1 MNLLDKYREHIEEF
15 NPIRSLG
22 TINKIKGVML
32 ESLGPQMYIGEVAK
46 IYTADGKSVLAEA
59 TGSHNHYNNL
69 MPYED
74 LNMMQVGARVKAL
87 GGSLSIPVGDML
99 LGRVLDGLGR
109 PYDDKGPI
117 HADKMMS
124 VFGNP
129 PNAME
134 RKPVNEQV
142 QTGIRAIDGL
152 LPLGNGQRIGIFA
165 GSGVGKSTL
174 LGMIARNSDADVN
187 VIALI
192 GERGREVREFIENE
206 LGEEGL
212 ARSVL
217 IVSTS
222 DTPPLARVRGAYVA
236 TTIAEYFRDQG
247 RNVMLLFDSVTRF
260 ALAQRDVGLANGE
273 LPATRGYPASVF
285 TLLPKLLERSGTSKK
300 GSITGIYTVLVEG
313 DDMDE
318 PIADAVRGYLDGHIV
333 LARSLA
339 EMGHFPAIDVLKS
352 VSRLAPKLQ
361 DGTQMQATLGL
372 RKLLAAAHNVEDLVK
387 VGAYVKGSDPLVD
400 EALHKR
406 DSIEKFLQQSIDES
420 AILEHSLKSVK
431 LLASNVARDR

>member
-1 MNLLDKYREHIEEF
+1 MLGKYREHIRSF

-22 TINKIKGVML
+22 TINRIRGVMV
-32 ESLGPQMYIGEVAK
+32 ESLGPQMFIGEVAK
-46 IYTADGKSVLAEA
+46 VYSADGQSVLAEA
-59 TGSHNHYNNL
+59 TGSHEQYNNL

-74 LNMMQVGARVKAL
+74 LPMLQVGAKVKAT
-87 GGSLSIPVGDML
+87 GSALSIAVGDGL

-109 PYDDKGPI
+109 PYDGKGPI
-117 HADKMMS
+117 IGERVVS
-124 VFGNP
+124 IFGTP
-129 PNAME
+129 PNAMD
-134 RKPVNEQV
+134 RSPVEEQV

-152 LPLGNGQRIGIFA
+152 LPLGNGQRVGIFA

-174 LGMIARNSDADVN
+174 LGMIARNSSADVN

-236 TTIAEYFRDQG
+236 ATVAEHFRDQG
-247 RNVMLLFDSVTRF
+247 KNVMLLFDSVTRF

-285 TLLPKLLERSGTSKK
+285 TLLPKLLERSGRAKV
-300 GSITGIYTVLVEG
+300 GSITGVYTVLVEG

-333 LARSLA
+333 LTRELA

-352 VSRLAPKLQ
+352 VSRLSGRLQ
-361 DGTQMQATLGL
+361 DASQAQAAIGMRRLMASL
-372 RKLLAAAHNVEDLVK
+372 RGVEDLVR

-400 EALHKR
+400 EALQKR
-406 DSIEKFLQQSIDES
+406 ESIEGYLQQGIAER
-420 AILEHSLKSVK
+420 ATLEQTLKSLR
-431 LLASNVARDR
+431 LLFGSGHSKG